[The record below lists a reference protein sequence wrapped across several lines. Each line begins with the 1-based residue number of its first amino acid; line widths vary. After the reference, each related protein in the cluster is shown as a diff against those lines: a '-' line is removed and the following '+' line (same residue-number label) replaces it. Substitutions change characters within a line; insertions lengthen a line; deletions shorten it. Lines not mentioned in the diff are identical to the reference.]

1 METPYMDLRAG
12 PTRKVIHRTSRL
24 CNPQNIQA
32 PPRQDRGCQNTC
44 LYIPLA
50 YVRGSIL
57 SRALANGALG
67 AWKNMLERT
76 RRIGQAWAV
85 LSYYTDQLMTSCSKY
100 FSGGSTLNGTPGGDR
115 WARVLCGQIGWLS
128 EPLHR
133 VDADC
138 SGSTN
143 LKMQTHGKNTKKN
156 PPHPKH
162 TTKATA
168 ARRPRPTRDGMRGN
182 TSHPLAHTIPLP

>member
-1 METPYMDLRAG
+1 MRHNSRNSMHKRKQKNDLVPIRKRRNPTAAKPHPHQKAFFFLGTPCMDLRAG

-57 SRALANGALG
+57 SRALANGALR

-85 LSYYTDQLMTSCSKY
+85 LSYYTAQLMTPCSKY
-100 FSGGSTLNGTPGGDR
+100 FSSGSTLNGTPGGDR
-115 WARVLCGQIGWLS
+115 WAQVLGGQIGWLS

-133 VDADC
+133 FDADC

-143 LKMQTHGKNTKKN
+143 WRM
-156 PPHPKH
+156 
-162 TTKATA
+162 
-168 ARRPRPTRDGMRGN
+168 
-182 TSHPLAHTIPLP
+182 